1 MKKILVVEDEKPLSI
16 ALTKKLKKEGFE
28 VDVAGNGEEGL
39 SKFNQFKPDLI
50 LLDIV
55 MPVMDGL
62 TMLEKLRETS
72 DVPVIILTNLSS
84 PDKIYSAIKSGSYE
98 YLTKLNYSLEDVINK
113 VKKILKS

>member
-16 ALTKKLKKEGFE
+16 ALTNKLKKEGFE
-28 VDVAGNGEEGL
+28 VAVASNGEEGL

-62 TMLEKLRETS
+62 TMLEKLRKTS
-72 DVPVIILTNLSS
+72 DIPVIILTNLSS
-84 PDKIYSAIKSGSYE
+84 PDKIYSAIKSGSFD
-98 YLTKLNYSLEDVINK
+98 YLTKSNYSLKDVVEMINK
-113 VKKILKS
+113 TLK